1 MKKLLKKIREIE
13 NYLRCLRR
21 CLLWRLLFRLD
32 RLLRDLLEFGWAGS
46 WAAEAEAEA
55 SKGSGV
61 DVILV
66 EVVAGLVKKKW
77 EFWCNNIYLL
87 QYNSVF
93 RHLFGNDKI
102 DANLDILIWYVYH
115 FTKNVRVIT
124 IYYYIFCVFMWKHL
138 PALQNYCTVKILI
151 KILFHHE

>member
-1 MKKLLKKIREIE
+1 MCGSHWSSETCVTLCCWVCSTYKIEEEKIRETDNSKIREICKLQSLIKLLKKIREIE
-13 NYLRCLRR
+13 NYLRCRRR

-77 EFWCNNIYLL
+77 EFWCNNI
-87 QYNSVF
+87 S
-93 RHLFGNDKI
+93 I
-102 DANLDILIWYVYH
+102 AIW
-115 FTKNVRVIT
+115 
-124 IYYYIFCVFMWKHL
+124 CVSSFIREW
-138 PALQNYCTVKILI
+138 
-151 KILFHHE
+151 

>member
-1 MKKLLKKIREIE
+1 MFEKVKKKIREIE
-13 NYLRCLRR
+13 NYLRCRRR

-66 EVVAGLVKKKW
+66 EVVAGLVKKN
-77 EFWCNNIYLL
+77 ENFDVTIYLL
-87 QYNSVF
+87 QYGVF

-102 DANLDILIWYVYH
+102 DANSDILMWYVYH